1 MGSVTPISVIGK
13 LRPAQGLTHSQ
24 YSASSTALPN
34 AGAGV
39 AADSLTQQ
47 SSNTTTGVFMFEMS
61 EGMGLELF
69 FASRED
75 SATGETSTAR
85 IFREISICAATNDN
99 PGQVTYR
106 HLCDVALTAS
116 ATHIGIVGGLVD
128 DSFAWCIPVTSNDAG
143 LDPVG
148 TRTLQGLTTTE
159 AGSVVIDPLC
169 AGRIMVVTRIGTS
182 AGVAVYAQK
191 WSGL

>member
-13 LRPAQGLTHSQ
+13 LRPAQGLTHSD

-39 AADSLTQQ
+39 AIDSVTQQ
-47 SSNTTTGVFMFEMS
+47 TSNTTTGVFMFEMS

-69 FASRED
+69 FISRED
-75 SATGETSTAR
+75 STTGETSTAR
-85 IFREISICAATNDN
+85 IFREISICPATSDN

-106 HLCDVALTAS
+106 QLADVALTAS
-116 ATHIGIVGGLVD
+116 ATHLGVAGGLVD
-128 DSFAWCIPVTSNDAG
+128 DNCAWCIPTVGNDAG
-143 LDPVG
+143 LTPVG
-148 TRTLQGLTTTE
+148 TRTMQGLTTTE

-182 AGVAVYAQK
+182 AAVAVYAQK
-191 WSGL
+191 YSGL